1 MNKSPRVAMTAVIC
15 ALTFGLGAC
24 SSSSKSSTGDTGP
37 GIANTVTIKDF
48 AFIPKDLP
56 VKPGTSV
63 TWNNTDGVNHQIA
76 VKDGATADPIGQGG
90 KTVLKFDEIGKIEYF
105 CNIHNSMTGTVTVLG

>member
-1 MNKSPRVAMTAVIC
+1 MNKSLRVAVTAVIC

-24 SSSSKSSTGDTGP
+24 GSSSKGTTGDTQP

-56 VKPGTSV
+56 VKPGTAV

-76 VKDGATADPIGQGG
+76 IKDGATADPIGQGG
-90 KTVLKFDEIGKIEYF
+90 QTVLNFNEIGKIEYF